1 MSPLLKIVIAGMGI
15 GRIAL
20 GLAPFVAAG
29 PSARLLGFPASHDTA
44 TARLMGRF
52 FGVRDIGLGVLAF
65 YGIRHPEAL
74 SFIMVFNALMDL
86 GDLFAISIPL
96 IKRQGIDRGAALSA
110 LFAATGG
117 LSWLF
122 VWLIAR

>member
-74 SFIMVFNALMDL
+74 SFIMVRLPIAKAGRPEDP
-86 GDLFAISIPL
+86 APP
-96 IKRQGIDRGAALSA
+96 AAMM
-110 LFAATGG
+110 
-117 LSWLF
+117 
-122 VWLIAR
+122 

>member
-1 MSPLLKIVIAGMGI
+1 MSTVLSLVVSGMAL

-20 GLAPFVAAG
+20 GLAPFIAAG
-29 PSARLLGFPASHDTA
+29 STARLLGFPAHHDTA

-65 YGIRHPEAL
+65 YAIKHPETAP
-74 SFIMVFNALMDL
+74 FIFLFNAFMDA

-96 IKRQGIDRGAALSA
+96 MKRQGIDRAALLSA
-110 LFAATGG
+110 LFALTGG
-117 LSWLF
+117 LAWIT

>member
-1 MSPLLKIVIAGMGI
+1 MSTLLSFVVSGMGI

-20 GLAPFVAAG
+20 GLAPFIAAG
-29 PSARLLGFPASHDTA
+29 PSARLLGFPAHHDTA

-65 YGIRHPEAL
+65 YALKHPETAP
-74 SFIMVFNALMDL
+74 FIFLFNAFMDA

-96 IKRQGIDRGAALSA
+96 MKRQGIDRAAVLSA
-110 LFAATGG
+110 LFALTGG
-117 LSWLF
+117 LAWF
-122 VWLIAR
+122 TVWLIAR